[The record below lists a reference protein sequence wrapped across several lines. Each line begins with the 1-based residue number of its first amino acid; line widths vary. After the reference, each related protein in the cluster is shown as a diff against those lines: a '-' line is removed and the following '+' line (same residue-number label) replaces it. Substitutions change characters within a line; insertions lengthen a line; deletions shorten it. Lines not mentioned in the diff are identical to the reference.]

1 MIGYLI
7 GEGGPLAGLV
17 IRLEDDGPWILGR
30 DAKTSYLALEDPEVS
45 RRHIMFSFEEGS
57 FFVENLSS
65 TNPTEL
71 NGTILE
77 ESTPLNEGDTLQIG
91 KTLFRFTLQE
101 PQEKPTSPHLA
112 EEDNYEKIS
121 DTLSLLTLAGGTKTR
136 WIIKVIAGPNT
147 GAEFPLEEGKSYV
160 IGKDPS
166 LCDIFFQDLSV
177 SKQHAKLTLSKEGK
191 LIIEDLGSRNG
202 IIVQGKILEKE
213 GAIHS
218 QEMISLGTTSFLII
232 DRNES
237 QETLYTTPEMVPH
250 EKSGEGESEPD
261 LDLPSQ
267 KNWKE
272 LFIPK
277 KHIILACVF
286 TLTVGA
292 SLFSV
297 LSLFKT
303 HPIIVNSHEEQDE
316 IERILKRF
324 PSVQY
329 TYTPGSGQLFLLGHV
344 LTDIEEQE
352 LTYLI
357 DGLPFITSTQNNVIV
372 DEFVWEDMNAL
383 LFKNPDWRSVL
394 VISTQPGHFMI
405 KGYLKSSDQ
414 ILQLMEYVN
423 ANFPYLNKLE
433 SQVYVEN
440 TLETEIQS
448 LLISKGFVNVNFS
461 LSGGELLLSGR
472 IATKNELEF
481 GNMLKDF
488 RKIQGIKDVKNY
500 VVATSDNSGSR
511 INISAKYGVSGT
523 GMVNN
528 KNEFILING
537 HLLEVGGAL
546 DGLNITQITPNSV
559 LLERDGIKYIIDYNQ

>member
-7 GEGGPLAGLV
+7 GEEGPLAGLV
-17 IRLEDDGPWILGR
+17 IRLEEDGPWILGR
-30 DAKTSYLALEDPEVS
+30 DAKSSYLALEDPEVS
-45 RRHIMFSFEEGS
+45 RRHIMISLEEGS

-77 ESTPLNEGDTLQIG
+77 ESTPLNEGDNLKIG
-91 KTLFRFTLQE
+91 KTLFVFTLQE
-101 PQEKPTSPHLA
+101 PAEKLSSPQLGD
-112 EEDNYEKIS
+112 EDNYEKIKEE
-121 DTLSLLTLAGGTKTR
+121 LSVLTLASGAKTR
-136 WIIKVIAGPNT
+136 WILKVIAGPNT
-147 GAEFPLEEGKSYV
+147 GGEFPLEEGRSYV
-160 IGKDPS
+160 IGKDAS

-177 SKQHAKLTLSKEGK
+177 SKQHAKLTLTKEGK
-191 LIIEDLGSRNG
+191 LTIEDLGSRNG
-202 IIVQGKILEKE
+202 IIVQGKTINKE
-213 GAIHS
+213 GSLHS
-218 QEMISLGTTSFLII
+218 QEMVSLGTTSFLII
-232 DRNES
+232 DRNAS
-237 QETLYTTPEMVPH
+237 HETLYTTPEMVSP
-250 EKSGEGESEPD
+250 EKGTEDKSEEE

-277 KHIILACVF
+277 KHIVLACVF

-352 LTYLI
+352 LNYLI
-357 DGLPFITSTQNNVIV
+357 DGLPFISSTQNNVIV

-394 VISTQPGHFMI
+394 VVSTQPGHFLI

-414 ILQLMEYVN
+414 ILQLMEYMN

-448 LLISKGFVNVNFS
+448 LLITKGFMNVNFS
-461 LSGGELLLSGR
+461 LAGGELLLSGR
-472 IATKNELEF
+472 VPMKSEMDF
-481 GNMLKDF
+481 MGMLKDF

-500 VVATSDNSGSR
+500 VVVTSDNISSR

-523 GMVNN
+523 GIVND
-528 KNEFILING
+528 KNEFVLING
-537 HLLEVGGAL
+537 RLLEVGGNL
-546 DGLNITQITPNSV
+546 DGLNITQITSNSV
-559 LLERDGIKYIIDYNQ
+559 LLEKDGLKYIIDYNL